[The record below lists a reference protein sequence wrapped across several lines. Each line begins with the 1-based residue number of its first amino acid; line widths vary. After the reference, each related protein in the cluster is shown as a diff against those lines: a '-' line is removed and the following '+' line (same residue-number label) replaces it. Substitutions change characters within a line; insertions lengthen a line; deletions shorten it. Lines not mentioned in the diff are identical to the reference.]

1 MVWQQL
7 AHRAAVALVCLALG
21 LPACATKTI
30 KPQGAE
36 QSVVDVVSD
45 QTGFRPTDVSCP
57 SGIEAKVG
65 VTFDCHFTGPD
76 GPYTAHMTVTAVRG
90 SRVDF
95 LVDTERRG

>member
-1 MVWQQL
+1 MGRHPL

-21 LPACATKTI
+21 LPACAKNTI
-30 KPQGAE
+30 RPEGAE
-36 QSVVDVVSD
+36 QVVVNVVSE
-45 QTGFRPTDVSCP
+45 QTGFRPTDVNCP

-76 GPYTAHMTVTAVRG
+76 GLYTAHMRVTAVRG

-95 LVDTERRG
+95 SVETEPSG